1 LIKNRFLSAFLSA
14 WSVLCRIPLPIKG
27 GFSFNAG
34 VLCFFLPVIGLF
46 PAVLFYAVLR
56 LVFVASASPAVSV
69 IAALTA
75 QYLAFNLFH
84 LDGLM
89 DSADAFLGN
98 AAPEKIRAILK
109 DSRIGVYGFFAGLS
123 CLALKTALLIALFP
137 CMRLMQSAAVIL
149 VFPVF
154 GRWSAALI
162 PCVSR
167 PASEQGLG
175 ALLQGSRVSSALGGL
190 LLSLVIWAAF
200 CFAASGFGEAIYAFF
215 LLDNGTVLLGG
226 LLLMAATA
234 FFIKTVYRK
243 IGGYTGDALGAAVE
257 LGEVLFLGVAAV
269 VLR

>member
-1 LIKNRFLSAFLSA
+1 LIKDRFLSALSI
-14 WSVLCRIPLPIKG
+14 LCRIPVKG
-27 GFSFNAG
+27 RFSFDAG
-34 VLCFFLPVIGLF
+34 GLCFFLPIIGLF
-46 PAVLFYAVLR
+46 PAALFYAVLR
-56 LVFVASASPAVSV
+56 LVFIVSASPAVSV
-69 IAALTA
+69 IAALVA

-98 AAPEKIRAILK
+98 ASPEKIRAILK

-137 CMRLMQSAAVIL
+137 FMRLAQSAAAIV

-154 GRWSAALI
+154 GRWCAALI

-175 ALLQGSRVSSALGGL
+175 ALLQGSRLTHALAGL
-190 LLSLVIWAAF
+190 FLSLAVWTAF
-200 CFAASGFGEAIYAFF
+200 CFAASGFDSAIF
-215 LLDNGTVLLGG
+215 LLENGVVLLGG
-226 LLLMAATA
+226 LLLMTATA
-234 FFIKTVYRK
+234 LFIKTVYRK

-257 LGEVLFLGVAAV
+257 LGEVLFLCIAAAV
-269 VLR
+269 LR